1 MKKFLVS
8 MAVAALAIPALA
20 QSSAQARVAVI
31 DVNKVLSTSAAG
43 KAAAA
48 RLKQLQEA
56 KLAQGQKMDDEIKAL
71 DNEINTKK
79 ISLSE
84 EKLADMQKQLS
95 DKKIA
100 MQRFA
105 QDADRE
111 LQEARDRVMA
121 DLNTKIMPVVDKI
134 GKEMGLAAIFNK
146 FESGLIYASDAI
158 DITDTVIK
166 EFNSAPGTAPAA
178 QPAKKQSRFLIQ
190 CAARMPAVPIHE
202 IVALVGGTYDGP
214 PHVGFHGIPPPSGTP
229 PRELA

>member
-20 QSSAQARVAVI
+20 QSSAPQRVAVI
-31 DVNKVLSTSAAG
+31 DVNRVLATSAAG
-43 KAAAA
+43 KVASA
-48 RLKQLQEA
+48 RLKQLQES
-56 KLAQGQKMDDEIKAL
+56 KMAQGQKMDEEIKAL

-95 DKKIA
+95 DKRIA

-111 LQEARDRVMA
+111 LGEARDRVMQ
-121 DLNTKIMPVVDKI
+121 DLNTKIMPVVDQI

-146 FESGLIYASDAI
+146 FESGLIYASEAI
-158 DITDTVIK
+158 DITDLVIK
-166 EFNSAPGTAPAA
+166 RFNDNQGAAAA
-178 QPAKKQSRFLIQ
+178 QPAKK
-190 CAARMPAVPIHE
+190 
-202 IVALVGGTYDGP
+202 
-214 PHVGFHGIPPPSGTP
+214 
-229 PRELA
+229 